1 MYSILLM
8 MSYRKREKHSPSR
21 EPVTFANKIAPVII
35 NQHENHGLQS
45 QQAKENDY
53 TLPPDSEP
61 VTFTN
66 QYASEVIVVEF
77 HKNEQ

>member
-1 MYSILLM
+1 M
-8 MSYRKREKHSPSR
+8 MSYRKRKNHLPPP

-35 NQHENHGLQS
+35 KNHGLQS
-45 QQAKENDY
+45 QRAKESDY

-66 QYASEVIVVEF
+66 QSASEAMVVEF